1 MKEAA
6 YANAASLRLIAA
18 AERLM
23 RVRGGFSVAGF
34 SACQSR
40 ASEGFLPE

>member
-6 YANAASLRLIAA
+6 YDNAASLRFMAA

-23 RVRGGFSVAGF
+23 RVRGGTVPAY
-34 SACQSR
+34 
-40 ASEGFLPE
+40 FLS